1 MMIMITHTHTLLHQ
15 KHSIEIVG
23 WSSSSSSSKRINS
36 DYFNTIIIMIITFLR
51 FATCFFLLFLICFRT
66 LFISNQKRE
75 EKKKD
80 FHRIFVSSV
89 YSEKTKTQHNS
100 VITLSLSLTL
110 HFSLATK
117 PFIILIRKD
126 FFFCPYLFSLF
137 FFVLPTKC
145 RMD

>member
-1 MMIMITHTHTLLHQ
+1 
-15 KHSIEIVG
+15 
-23 WSSSSSSSKRINS
+23 
-36 DYFNTIIIMIITFLR
+36 MIITFLR

-126 FFFCPYLFSLF
+126 FFFSLLIFVVF
-137 FFVLPTKC
+137 FCFAYKMENGLTKQTIKSNQ
-145 RMD
+145 RNHTHTPRERIK